1 MEMDPPFLH
10 ADRRRCREY
19 LLALEEERRKIQVF
33 RRELPLCLDL
43 VTQTIEG
50 MKSQMDGVGSE
61 ETVSDHGPVLEEFM
75 PLKPSLSLSS
85 SEEHDS
91 AHDAAATTNGGVGKN
106 EEAAETPSP
115 PTTETKKQA
124 PPDWLQSVQLW
135 SQEPTHKVYST
146 AKLYV
151 VWFVSFEL
159 PCKPVALN
167 ARKAGGAFQPF
178 EKEKRAELPASS
190 TTAAASSA
198 VVEDDSCDKAGAT
211 ESDTAAPEN
220 HSDKQEMNKDAKDKA
235 GKDNKDK
242 ADGQSQA
249 ANRKPRRCWA
259 PELHRRFLQ
268 ALQQLGGSHVATPKQ
283 IRELMKVD
291 GLTNDEVKSHL
302 QKYRLHTRRP
312 NTTALQS
319 TSPRAAPPAPQ
330 FVVVGG
336 IWVPP
341 PEYVAAAAA
350 AAAAAAQP
358 QVQLG
363 AGDASGT
370 ANTVYAPV
378 ATLPSGLR
386 PRSLQQGQRQSSRCS
401 DGRRSGDASS
411 DSPAVSSSSHTTS
424 A

>member
-1 MEMDPPFLH
+1 MEMDPSPPLPATAT

-19 LLALEEERRKIQVF
+19 LLALEDESRKIQVF
-33 RRELPLCLDL
+33 QRELPLCLDL

-50 MKSQMDGVGSE
+50 MRSQMDGVGSE
-61 ETVSDHGPVLEEFM
+61 ETVRDHGPVLEEFM

-85 SEEHDS
+85 SDEEHES
-91 AHDAAATTNGGVGKN
+91 THAAAATGTNGVGKK
-106 EEAAETPSP
+106 EEANTPDRQSP
-115 PTTETKKQA
+115 PPETKKA
-124 PPDWLQSVQLW
+124 TPDWLQSVQLW
-135 SQEPTHKVYST
+135 SQEPQQHPSSPHK
-146 AKLYV
+146 
-151 VWFVSFEL
+151 EL
-159 PCKPVALN
+159 PCKPVVLN

-178 EKEKRAELPASS
+178 EKVKRAELPASL

-198 VVEDDSCDKAGAT
+198 VDGDSCDKASTDT
-211 ESDTAAPEN
+211 EKRHN
-220 HSDKQEMNKDAKDKA
+220 DKEMNKDAKNK
-235 GKDNKDK
+235 GKYDKDK
-242 ADGQSQA
+242 EGQSQPS
-249 ANRKPRRCWA
+249 NRKPRRCWA

-312 NTTALQS
+312 NSTVQS
-319 TSPRAAPPAPQ
+319 SSASAAPPAPQ

-341 PEYVAAAAA
+341 PEYAVAAA

-358 QVQLG
+358 QVQL
-363 AGDASGT
+363 AGDASGS

-378 ATLPSGLR
+378 ATLPSGLQ
-386 PRSLQQGQRQSSRCS
+386 PHSQKKLGQRQSSRCS
-401 DGRRSGDASS
+401 DGRRSGDAGDASS
-411 DSPAVSSSSHTTS
+411 VSPAVSSSSQTTL

>member
-1 MEMDPPFLH
+1 MDRPPPLH
-10 ADRRRCREY
+10 ADRRRCSEY

-33 RRELPLCLDL
+33 KRELPLCLQL

-61 ETVSDHGPVLEEFM
+61 ETVSDHDGPVLEEFM

-85 SEEHDS
+85 EEHES
-91 AHDAAATTNGGVGKN
+91 AHDAAATKGIGKR
-106 EEAAETPSP
+106 EDSTAETPPGGQSP
-115 PTTETKKQA
+115 PMEAKKA
-124 PPDWLQSVQLW
+124 MPDWLQSVQLW
-135 SQEPTHKVYST
+135 CQEPQQQPSSPRKEV
-146 AKLYV
+146 L
-151 VWFVSFEL
+151 F
-159 PCKPVALN
+159 KPVALN
-167 ARKAGGAFQPF
+167 ATKTGGAFQPF
-178 EKEKRAELPASS
+178 EKEKRAEMPASS

-198 VVEDDSCDKAGAT
+198 VVGDSSDKA
-211 ESDTAAPEN
+211 AAGMAEE
-220 HSDKQEMNKDAKDKA
+220 HSDKEMNKDGKDK
-235 GKDNKDK
+235 GKDCKDK
-242 ADGQSQA
+242 EGQSQQA
-249 ANRKPRRCWA
+249 PNRKARRCWA

-312 NTTALQS
+312 NSDTGQS
-319 TSPRAAPPAPQ
+319 TSAAPPPAPQ

-341 PEYVAAAAA
+341 PEYAAAAA
-350 AAAAAAQP
+350 AAAAAAVQP
-358 QVQLG
+358 QVQL

-370 ANTVYAPV
+370 TNTVYAPV
-378 ATLPSGLR
+378 ASLPSGMQPHSR
-386 PRSLQQGQRQSSRCS
+386 QGQGQSSRCS
-401 DGRRSGDASS
+401 DARRSGDASS